1 MYTEKGEPSNTAF
14 GPIATVVTYFGDDT
28 GNTLSNLFSFTTGTK
43 WRDIPAAIHQ
53 VGGNSGSDPHAVIDE
68 MFSNGGGFPSG
79 ESSIMKNIIGD
90 ANFVTGKMFSFGKF
104 VGLLSPDGYNINKD
118 QAYFDKVSEANV
130 DPTEQL
136 YSNKI
141 LGPVN
146 RIDTTKARDAGIT
159 FDQKISLVC

>member
-1 MYTEKGEPSNTAF
+1 MQLCICPFFARQQLKPFADCL
-14 GPIATVVTYFGDDT
+14 IITYV
-28 GNTLSNLFSFTTGTK
+28 LF
-43 WRDIPAAIHQ
+43 R
-53 VGGNSGSDPHAVIDE
+53 AVIDE

-79 ESSIMKNIIGD
+79 ESSIMKNLIGD